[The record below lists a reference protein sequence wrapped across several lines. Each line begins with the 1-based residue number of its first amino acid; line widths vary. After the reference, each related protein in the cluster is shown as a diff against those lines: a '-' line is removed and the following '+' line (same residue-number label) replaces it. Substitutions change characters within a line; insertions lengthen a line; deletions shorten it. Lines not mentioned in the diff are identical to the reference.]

1 MNKKLTALL
10 LTATVIGSQT
20 VCVNAAE
27 KTITVAKTVLTT
39 LENSFIC
46 NTS

>member
-27 KTITVAKTVLTT
+27 KNHYCSYLG
-39 LENSFIC
+39 
-46 NTS
+46 